1 LAALISVCRNRDR
14 IGDPLALAAIGWIVT
29 GVCAAVCRPLVAAV
43 AGASCL
49 QRYPEVVAM
58 TGETIRDLLTPLIGK
73 SGSIS
78 MLVSRIGQVGFG
90 AADSRKLTGVEVR
103 PDGLVRLE
111 RETGWTVIDPGEVV
125 AVVWNDDTDS
135 SPGQF
140 L

>member
-1 LAALISVCRNRDR
+1 
-14 IGDPLALAAIGWIVT
+14 
-29 GVCAAVCRPLVAAV
+29 
-43 AGASCL
+43 
-49 QRYPEVVAM
+49 M
-58 TGETIRDLLTPLIGK
+58 TGETIRDLLKPLIGK

-78 MLVSRIGQVGFG
+78 MLVSRIGPIGFG
-90 AADSRKLTGVEVR
+90 TADSKKLTSVELR

-125 AVVWNDDTDS
+125 AVVWNGDTEN